1 MSLSGFAA
9 KVVGEKKR
17 WRTYRARV
25 KRLPAPYRDTVDA
38 VQRYLMYSGHTPTDG
53 DRAAT
58 MFEDLADLF
67 EAAAADGTPIR
78 ADEVTI
84 GSVFH
89 VIPEGIEDS
98 EHPLE
103 EKAKAVV
110 LLVRMEAGV
119 VQPNEEREGWD
130 VDGIYAY
137 SKVCTHVGCPVALYE
152 QLTHHL
158 LCPCHG
164 STFDLNTGN
173 PRTLPATQPV
183 DVFPVT
189 TDGDD
194 ILIEV

>member
-78 ADEVTI
+78 DIV
-84 GSVFH
+84 G
-89 VIPEGIEDS
+89 DQ
-98 EHPLE
+98 PLE
-103 EKAKAVV
+103 FV
-110 LLVRMEAGV
+110 
-119 VQPNEEREGWD
+119 EEFMRT
-130 VDGIYAY
+130 YADA
-137 SKVCTHVGCPVALYE
+137 SWIVKE
-152 QLTHHL
+152 Q
-158 LCPCHG
+158 
-164 STFDLNTGN
+164 
-173 PRTLPATQPV
+173 RR
-183 DVFPVT
+183 
-189 TDGDD
+189 
-194 ILIEV
+194 LIESIARAEGEQP